1 MVTQELFGRC
11 GEQTLLSPALSLP
24 VAFCVD
30 PEEKSRGL
38 LMRSHHHSFRHVS
51 MLGGPVIVLK
61 HMFRHLESRSPF
73 NPAPLTKLRS
83 MKERGKAESPHAG
96 GATGKQKWGKKEKT
110 QVNE

>member
-1 MVTQELFGRC
+1 MT
-11 GEQTLLSPALSLP
+11 
-24 VAFCVD
+24 
-30 PEEKSRGL
+30 
-38 LMRSHHHSFRHVS
+38 SHHHSFRHVS

-83 MKERGKAESPHAG
+83 MKERRKAESPHAG

-110 QVNE
+110 QMNE